1 MASGYHTQAT
11 GEDRGDLSLLPPE
24 ALTDPAVASTLL
36 ERSDQQQPFT
46 YIGSHGLVVTRST
59 HLPLQGMDEDM
70 ASRYAQVCYRDT
82 SGQVG
87 EDTLPPH
94 LFAFAARIYFAMRR
108 LGQDQAVYLT
118 GISGSGK
125 STSLRGLIRQTSL
138 LAAHSKKDAKI
149 SGTLEGALDVL
160 QAFSTSTDS
169 ISRAGLLTELQ
180 FNGKGRLIGAKLLP
194 FALEKDLLA
203 FPSSAS
209 SASSLPTFSIL
220 PAMIAGASQ
229 EDKSLWKLDTHFP
242 YLVDPSNPFSS
253 SSIAASSKRK
263 SLFPSTWSSSNSSSA
278 PPPIPLDT
286 QYKHLL
292 SAFKAAGIRTADQ
305 RAIQQILAACLHLG
319 TLSFEDADGVSR
331 EGCRLSHHDRSSGT
345 LRFIAQDLLGVTT
358 EGLEAS
364 LTQETRKVGMDV
376 CAVLLDIPAAQRTR
390 DRLASSLYAAL
401 FTWVVEALNARLDH
415 EAQAASLISLL
426 DTPGLRGPFTP
437 SSSGS
442 SIEELYHLV
451 SGGLPAF
458 TAHYVAESVQ
468 WWAGERAITSIVSSD
483 MDQAHCPP
491 LPKALYVDN
500 RSVLDLLRG
509 GIHWDSI
516 PSSHLDGIAGQ
527 SAHLIRTSGG
537 KGLLKAITS
546 KYPSTLPPSS
556 GTSGSIHRKK
566 SSPSSTKGFLIHH
579 FLSSPS
585 SPSHLYASDESAW
598 VEREKDRLSPEMLKL
613 CKDGSPFLQ
622 SLFADIS
629 SNLDPST
636 RLMSLESTEDKVK
649 GSAQQPTGPKRSP
662 SQRKRRNRRSDSD
675 SKEKTVL
682 EQLDET
688 LCEMFHALEDAASWW
703 IPHLSLSPDPSFTE
717 AQVKGLLIGAVA
729 RQRATSG
736 DWVAGLPED
745 EWVSRYG
752 PLLSSMIPG
761 PVDESQA
768 PSQRIRTLAS
778 ISGWEE
784 GRDLRFGSTSPSMV
798 FMRYGVWKA
807 LEESLRGEEK
817 ASKRGLTGPTSGS
830 VAMAAATAA
839 GTAGALASSD
849 LPAPPSFPG
858 LERADSEI
866 GSAYGGPTEGPN
878 PSSPRSMMGPG
889 SSGFPGSGVDGQGN
903 TPFHRTGG
911 EEDDDDDE
919 DDDDLPREKGRQRRC
934 WIAMTWALTWWI
946 PTMLIASCGRM
957 KRPDIQMAWREKV
970 ALCLCIFFF
979 SAAVIAFIV
988 VLPILLCP
996 KVHLYAPNEY
1006 SYHQGNA
1013 QGDDIYMAIYGVV
1026 YDVSNFVRNGHGQSA
1041 TTNLVN
1047 TADMLVYGGKDV
1059 SYLFPQP
1066 LTERCPGL
1074 VNNTLITVEY
1084 NNTEPAGNAV
1094 HYSGPQALVPN
1105 SRMAQPNWFEDRVVD
1120 RFNSLNY
1127 KKGQVA
1133 FTPPLPPPP
1142 PKKDRKRWARPP
1154 PAPPPPTDYFFTIGR
1169 HPPPPPP
1176 PPPNYAYLGPGTPP
1190 LPPPPP
1196 GEDNTDRFNP
1206 PPPPPP
1212 PKPILLN
1219 CLRNVFKVGVLD
1231 TRKSTRCLVSPPL
1244 PPPPP
1249 IILVAVILVPP
1260 PAPPPPGSRR
1270 SPEDHDPPPPP
1281 PPPAYTEGEDSLTP
1295 PLPPPPPL
1303 HYDDKR
1309 KLPPPTPPPPIV
1321 GSGNDRPTPPPPPPP
1336 PGVDPKFDPPSPPL
1350 PPPPQGGKQ
1359 LNYGKPPPAPPP
1371 PEGHVVP
1378 YIVVPPPPPPP
1389 PTSRPGNRG
1398 KPPPHPPP
1406 PPFLNRIHHASPPPP
1421 PPPPICHQL
1430 RNVIGPPPPPPP
1442 PILMV
1447 DADTKAPPHPP
1458 PPLVSCMLR
1467 DSKIIGLCGETQL
1480 QNEEL
1485 SWAPPPP
1492 PPPPYISHHL
1502 AKASPPLPPPPP
1514 CLPGCFSI
1522 YPPPTPPPPRP
1533 VIISDG
1539 VIPPPPPPPP
1549 DTLHQKNLLPPPHPP
1564 PPPTLMLKHFPTPP
1578 PTPPPPALCQTAA
1591 PENPPPPPPP
1601 PRRWINSTIH
1611 TPPHPPPPPDLCGFC
1626 CFSPP
1631 PAPPP
1636 PLIGTIVMPAFP
1648 PPPPPPPY
1656 SIVEES
1662 KTTPPL
1668 PPPPLSLIIIAAV
1681 YPPPAPPP
1689 PIKRQWQHIGCPPP
1703 PPPPPPIYSL
1713 FLPLSPPRPPPPLS
1727 WGNTRIVV

>member
-1 MASGYHTQAT
+1 M
-11 GEDRGDLSLLPPE
+11 
-24 ALTDPAVASTLL
+24 
-36 ERSDQQQPFT
+36 
-46 YIGSHGLVVTRST
+46 
-59 HLPLQGMDEDM
+59 
-70 ASRYAQVCYRDT
+70 
-82 SGQVG
+82 
-87 EDTLPPH
+87 
-94 LFAFAARIYFAMRR
+94 
-108 LGQDQAVYLT
+108 
-118 GISGSGK
+118 
-125 STSLRGLIRQTSL
+125 
-138 LAAHSKKDAKI
+138 AAHSKKDAKI

-675 SKEKTVL
+675 SKEKSGDPGEIEEAKAAYLQLSGPHSSSPSSSGGERTVL

-903 TPFHRTGG
+903 TPFHSPDDYFAALHGYRQTGFAGTPSEYGSGSEYGAHQGFAYGPTLAQQHLQGGASSSSPLAASHGKDRDGMGHGSGGTGG

-1127 KKGQVA
+1127 KKV
-1133 FTPPLPPPP
+1133 
-1142 PKKDRKRWARPP
+1142 R
-1154 PAPPPPTDYFFTIGR
+1154 IG
-1169 HPPPPPP
+1169 
-1176 PPPNYAYLGPGTPP
+1176 
-1190 LPPPPP
+1190 
-1196 GEDNTDRFNP
+1196 
-1206 PPPPPP
+1206 
-1212 PKPILLN
+1212 
-1219 CLRNVFKVGVLD
+1219 
-1231 TRKSTRCLVSPPL
+1231 
-1244 PPPPP
+1244 
-1249 IILVAVILVPP
+1249 
-1260 PAPPPPGSRR
+1260 
-1270 SPEDHDPPPPP
+1270 
-1281 PPPAYTEGEDSLTP
+1281 
-1295 PLPPPPPL
+1295 
-1303 HYDDKR
+1303 
-1309 KLPPPTPPPPIV
+1309 
-1321 GSGNDRPTPPPPPPP
+1321 
-1336 PGVDPKFDPPSPPL
+1336 
-1350 PPPPQGGKQ
+1350 
-1359 LNYGKPPPAPPP
+1359 
-1371 PEGHVVP
+1371 
-1378 YIVVPPPPPPP
+1378 
-1389 PTSRPGNRG
+1389 
-1398 KPPPHPPP
+1398 
-1406 PPFLNRIHHASPPPP
+1406 
-1421 PPPPICHQL
+1421 
-1430 RNVIGPPPPPPP
+1430 
-1442 PILMV
+1442 
-1447 DADTKAPPHPP
+1447 
-1458 PPLVSCMLR
+1458 
-1467 DSKIIGLCGETQL
+1467 
-1480 QNEEL
+1480 
-1485 SWAPPPP
+1485 
-1492 PPPPYISHHL
+1492 
-1502 AKASPPLPPPPP
+1502 
-1514 CLPGCFSI
+1514 
-1522 YPPPTPPPPRP
+1522 
-1533 VIISDG
+1533 
-1539 VIPPPPPPPP
+1539 
-1549 DTLHQKNLLPPPHPP
+1549 
-1564 PPPTLMLKHFPTPP
+1564 
-1578 PTPPPPALCQTAA
+1578 
-1591 PENPPPPPPP
+1591 
-1601 PRRWINSTIH
+1601 WI
-1611 TPPHPPPPPDLCGFC
+1611 
-1626 CFSPP
+1626 
-1631 PAPPP
+1631 
-1636 PLIGTIVMPAFP
+1636 
-1648 PPPPPPPY
+1648 
-1656 SIVEES
+1656 
-1662 KTTPPL
+1662 
-1668 PPPPLSLIIIAAV
+1668 
-1681 YPPPAPPP
+1681 
-1689 PIKRQWQHIGCPPP
+1689 
-1703 PPPPPPIYSL
+1703 
-1713 FLPLSPPRPPPPLS
+1713 
-1727 WGNTRIVV
+1727 